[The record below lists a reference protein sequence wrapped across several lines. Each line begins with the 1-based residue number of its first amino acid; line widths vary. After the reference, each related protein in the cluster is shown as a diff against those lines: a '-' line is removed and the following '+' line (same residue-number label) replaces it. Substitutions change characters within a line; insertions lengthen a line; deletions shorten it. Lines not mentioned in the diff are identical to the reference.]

1 MLLALCRLALHGVFV
16 FRPPPGGGSPRGR
29 CGEEHKWRSIEHGR
43 RDTETDAK
51 LRTNLDTNFLKLFAI
66 LTMVVD
72 HVGTV
77 FFPQHPEFRWVGR
90 LAFPIFCYCLTVGLM
105 YTRDI
110 RRYLGR
116 LALFAVVSQPFFV
129 LAFHPHNFWEELTSW
144 NIFVTLFFSLLAIYG
159 VKERKWWWFLLGV
172 LAINVLNAD
181 YANTGVILTL
191 IFYLCRNKPWLGA
204 LLYVLSYLPALWGGS
219 LEDPMALVV
228 GGHAIGFEIFALLS
242 APLIFLPTHF
252 GPKIPKWFFY
262 AFYPGHLLVIFLVR
276 TALGI

>member
-1 MLLALCRLALHGVFV
+1 MDA
-16 FRPPPGGGSPRGR
+16 
-29 CGEEHKWRSIEHGR
+29 
-43 RDTETDAK
+43 ETQRQTPK

-110 RRYLGR
+110 RRYLG
-116 LALFAVVSQPFFV
+116 
-129 LAFHPHNFWEELTSW
+129 
-144 NIFVTLFFSLLAIYG
+144 LAIYG

-242 APLIFLPTHF
+242 APLIFLPTHVE
-252 GPKIPKWFFY
+252 PKIPKWFFY
-262 AFYPGHLLVIFLVR
+262 AFYPAHLFIIFLVR
-276 TALGI
+276 TALHI